1 MDAKPLI
8 EIIQKLDKELA
19 HLTSQSDDFL
29 NSSESA
35 ASLCWLALND
45 MRKTIIKNGFQN
57 EEEEIHFF
65 KHVKPKVFSKYI
77 FYYKLFEI
85 ESYRH
90 KASKRFQI
98 KYLNQVLNELHRY
111 LEENMAFCQYHW
123 GNKKNMDH
131 LYFVRDKSNYR
142 IHFNNLCTLLDY
154 KFSTA
159 HDNTVATIIA
169 YEQLIKHIDNETDR
183 LKYRN
188 LKDKAP
194 FVSKAKWTGSNVAL
208 VELIYALHS
217 LRVINNGD
225 VEIKELAEIFEKMF
239 NVKLE
244 EYYRAFSDI
253 QMRKTSRTKFLDM
266 LRDALNKRIDEPALK
281 TSR

>member
-1 MDAKPLI
+1 
-8 EIIQKLDKELA
+8 
-19 HLTSQSDDFL
+19 
-29 NSSESA
+29 
-35 ASLCWLALND
+35 

-57 EEEEIHFF
+57 EEEKIHFF

-90 KASKRFQI
+90 KASKKFQI
-98 KYLNQVLNELHRY
+98 KYLNQVLNELHKY
-111 LEENMAFCQYHW
+111 FEENMAFCQYHW
-123 GNKKNMDH
+123 GNKKYMDH

-142 IHFNNLCTLLDY
+142 LHFNNLCTLMDY

-169 YEQLIKHIDNETDR
+169 YEQLIKHIDNETDG
-183 LKYRN
+183 LKYGN
-188 LKDKAP
+188 LKDNAP

-225 VEIKELAEIFEKMF
+225 IEIKELAEIFEKC
-239 NVKLE
+239 
-244 EYYRAFSDI
+244 S
-253 QMRKTSRTKFLDM
+253 M
-266 LRDALNKRIDEPALK
+266 LNWKNITGLFQISKCAKQAAPSFWIC
-281 TSR
+281 